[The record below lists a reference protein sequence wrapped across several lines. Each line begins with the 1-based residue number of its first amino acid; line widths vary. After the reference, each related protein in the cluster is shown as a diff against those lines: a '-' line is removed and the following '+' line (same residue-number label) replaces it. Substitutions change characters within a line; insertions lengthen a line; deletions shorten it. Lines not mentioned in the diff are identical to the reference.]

1 MKLIKTTLYSGF
13 ISFVRIISGFIS
25 VKIVAS
31 IIGPSGIAAVGAFS
45 NFLSVILT
53 FSNGAINSG
62 IIKYTAEYA
71 SDESKKKL
79 LFSTATRITIICS
92 VICGIIIII
101 FSSYISMLLFGH
113 GDYYDVIICLGLS
126 LLFYSLNSVLVS
138 ILNGLGKIGSYTIV
152 NTAGAVFGLVLTLLL
167 VHYLG
172 VKGALYA
179 LILSQAL
186 VFFTSILFLLKEYWL
201 KKEYL
206 FSTIDKDVSK
216 NLFKYSSMAI
226 VTALTV
232 PVSQLFVRNYIIGE
246 FGISDAGIWQGMMRL
261 SDSYLT
267 FVNMALVTYYLPKL
281 SSISDNSLLRKEI
294 FRGYKLLVP
303 VTALLCLCVYFTR
316 TYIIEILFTKDFLP
330 MEHLF
335 KWQILGDFF
344 KICSYVLAF
353 LMVAQ
358 AKTKFYIFTEILFSV
373 SYIFLSM
380 LLSRLMGLEGTALAF
395 CLNYFGYL
403 CLMIIYF
410 RKLVFLKQEH
420 NNGK

>member
-45 NFLSVILT
+45 NFLSIILT

-71 SDESKKKL
+71 DDEKKQKL
-79 LFSTATRITIICS
+79 LFSTATRITLICS
-92 VICGIIIII
+92 LICGIIIII
-101 FSSYISMLLFGH
+101 LSSYISQLLFGSD
-113 GDYYDVIICLGLS
+113 GYYDVIICLGLS
-126 LLFYSLNSVLVS
+126 LFFYSLNSVLVS
-138 ILNGLGKIGSYTIV
+138 ILNGLGKIGRYTIV
-152 NTAGAVFGLVLTLLL
+152 NTVGAVFGLILTLIL
-167 VHYLG
+167 VHYWG

-179 LILSQAL
+179 LILSQTL
-186 VFFTSILFLLKEYWL
+186 VFFTSILLLLKEYWL
-201 KKEYL
+201 NKDYL
-206 FSTIDKDVSK
+206 FSTVDKEISK
-216 NLFKYSSMAI
+216 SLFKYSSMAI

-232 PVSQLFVRNYIIGE
+232 PVSQILVRNYIIKE
-246 FGISDAGIWQGMMRL
+246 FGISDAGIWQGMTRL
-261 SDSYLT
+261 SDAYLT

-281 SSISDNSLLRKEI
+281 SSISDTSLLRKEI

-303 VTALLCLCVYFTR
+303 VTVVLCLSVFLMR

-358 AKTKFYIFTEILFSV
+358 AKTKFYIITEILFSG
-373 SYIFLSM
+373 SYI
-380 LLSRLMGLEGTALAF
+380 LLSIFFTRLMGLEGSSLAF
-395 CLNYFGYL
+395 CINYFGYL

-410 RKLVFLKQEH
+410 RKLVFQ
-420 NNGK
+420 GKENKK